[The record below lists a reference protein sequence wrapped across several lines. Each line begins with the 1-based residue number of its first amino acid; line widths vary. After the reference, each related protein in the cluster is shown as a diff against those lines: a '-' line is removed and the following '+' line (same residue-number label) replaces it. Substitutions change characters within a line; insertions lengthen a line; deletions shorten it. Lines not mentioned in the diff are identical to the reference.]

1 MSTAPVA
8 APHAGNGTTPD
19 GTTAGIAASTAAGAA
34 AGAADVGELARRT
47 LAFVRDEVLPVEREL
62 IVAGRHMD
70 DDVRVGLQ
78 RAARAAGVFGPLTPV
93 ALGGLG
99 LDNAGLAEVL
109 EAAGTSLIGPI
120 AVNCAAPDDGNMHLL
135 ADVATPSQAE
145 RYLHPL
151 LRGETRSAIALTEPA
166 PGAGSDPSMVRT
178 TAAQVDGGWVID
190 GAKHFITGAEG
201 AAFTI
206 CIARTEGGTTM
217 FLVDQDNPG
226 LTVGRRMPT
235 LDHSAPGGHCE
246 VTFADCFVP
255 DEAVLGDVGAGL
267 RYAQVRLAPARLAFC
282 MSWLGIAV
290 RAHGMAAAWIQ
301 RRSSFGRP
309 ISEHGMAQAHVAD
322 NEIDIAAARAL
333 VRSVARVLDEQGV
346 ASSAARHGAAIAKTF
361 VAEAV
366 WRVLD
371 RVVQLYGGLGICED
385 HLVARF
391 LVEARGF
398 RIYEGSS
405 EVLRTSIA
413 KRVLRAHQ
421 PATIGEETR

>member
-1 MSTAPVA
+1 MTTAPA
-8 APHAGNGTTPD
+8 TRPPAPAGTPEP
-19 GTTAGIAASTAAGAA
+19 AGSPPPAGP
-34 AGAADVGELARRT
+34 GADVAELARRT
-47 LAFVRDEVLPVEREL
+47 RAFVDDHVLPVEREL
-62 IVAGRHMD
+62 VVAGRHMD
-70 DDVRVGLQ
+70 DDVRVDLQ

-93 ALGGLG
+93 GLGGLG
-99 LDNAGLAEVL
+99 LSNAGLAEVL
-109 EAAGTSLIGPI
+109 EAAGRSLIGPT

-135 ADVATPSQAE
+135 AAVCTQAQAE

-151 LRGETRSAIALTEPA
+151 LRGETRSSIALTEPA

-178 TAAQVDGGWVID
+178 SAVPVDGGWVID

-226 LTVGRRMPT
+226 LRVGRRMPT
-235 LDHSAPGGHCE
+235 LDHSAAGGHCE

-255 DEAVLGDVGAGL
+255 DDAVLGDVGAGL
-267 RYAQVRLAPARLAFC
+267 RYAQVRLAPSRLAFC
-282 MSWLGIAV
+282 MAWLGLAA
-290 RAHGMAAAWIQ
+290 RAHEMAAAWITG
-301 RRSSFGRP
+301 RSSFGQR
-309 ISEHGMAQAHVAD
+309 ISDHGMAQAHVAD

-333 VRSVARVLDEQGV
+333 VRSVARVLDEEGL
-346 ASSAARHGAAIAKTF
+346 ASSGARHGAAIAKTF

-405 EVLRTSIA
+405 EVLRASIA
-413 KRVLRAHQ
+413 RRVLRAHSS
-421 PATIGEETR
+421 PAPISPEEAR

>member
-1 MSTAPVA
+1 MST
-8 APHAGNGTTPD
+8 
-19 GTTAGIAASTAAGAA
+19 
-34 AGAADVGELARRT
+34 DVGELARRT
-47 LAFVRDEVLPVEREL
+47 RAFVQEQVLPVEREL
-62 IVAGRHMD
+62 VVAGRHMD
-70 DDVRVGLQ
+70 DDVRVDLQ
-78 RAARAAGVFGPLTPV
+78 RAAREAGVFGPLTPV
-93 ALGGLG
+93 ELGGLG

-109 EAAGTSLIGPI
+109 EAAGTSLIGPT

-135 ADVATPSQAE
+135 AAACTREQAE

-178 TAAQVDGGWVID
+178 AAARVSGGWVID

-206 CIARTEGGTTM
+206 CIARTEDGGITM

-226 LTVGRRMPT
+226 LRVGRRMPT
-235 LDHSAPGGHCE
+235 LDHSAAGGHCE
-246 VTFADCFVP
+246 VAFADCFVP

-267 RYAQVRLAPARLAFC
+267 RYAQVRLAPSRLAFC
-282 MSWLGIAV
+282 MSWLGLAA
-290 RAHGMAAAWIQ
+290 RAHEMAAAHITG
-301 RRSSFGRP
+301 RSSFGQP

-333 VRSVARVLDEQGV
+333 VRSVARVLDTDGL
-346 ASSAARHGAAIAKTF
+346 ASSTARHGAAIAKTF

-405 EVLRTSIA
+405 EVLRASIA
-413 KRVLRAHQ
+413 RRVLRAHTAPTPVPAPV
-421 PATIGEETR
+421 PATPVAAAPAPAAPTPVLESR